1 MGAPPPA
8 LVILA
13 AGVGSRFGGPKQLSP
28 IGPYGETLLDYAI
41 YDALRAGF
49 SRAVLVIRKELA
61 ASLKKHVSAVTGGA
75 VPVDYVEQRVPEGRA
90 KPWGTAHAVL
100 AVRGALEGPFAVCN
114 ADDFY
119 GPGAYRLLAEH
130 LTGRTVPPEHA
141 LVGYRLDATLSEHGG
156 VARAVASCGPDGL
169 LARLVEGR
177 DVRRENGGRLR
188 GVTAAGEQR
197 ELTGAEHTS
206 MNLSGFTPDVLAVL
220 VLYGL
225 VCVAI
230 GLAVVRRAGQ
240 GRAEFFLSGRRLPWW
255 LLGVSLVA
263 TTFSTDTP
271 NLITDLVRSGGVS
284 QNWVWWAFAV
294 TGMCTV
300 FFYAK
305 LWRRSA
311 ALTDIAFYEIR
322 YSGKP
327 AAFLR
332 GFRAIY
338 LGVFFNVMIMAS
350 VNLSATKIAGVMLGW
365 DRGTAVLIGGA
376 VTVLYAAS
384 SGLSGVV
391 LTDFVQFLI
400 AMVGAVLAAVV
411 ALRLPQV
418 GGLSGLFAHPAVT
431 GRLSLLPDFS
441 DWRTATAV
449 LIVPLAVQ
457 WWSTWY
463 PGSEPGGRGYVAQ
476 RMLAAPTERDAM
488 RTTLLFNVLHYAV
501 RPWPWIIVALASLI
515 VYPDLASIAARFPHI
530 DRAIVRNDLAYSAML
545 VYLPH
550 GLLGL
555 MIASLAAAYMS
566 TISTHLNWG
575 ASYAVEDCY
584 RRFVAPDKDERH
596 YVRVG
601 RAVTIGLIALASA
614 LSLWLQNSY
623 QAFQILLQIGAG
635 TGLIFLL
642 RWFWWRINAWSEIAG
657 MVISFVI
664 AVYFQFVH
672 RALGLLPLAPTLQ
685 LVIGIA
691 ITTVGWLAVTF
702 ATPPTDRATLQ
713 TFYDRIRPMGP
724 GWTGAVTTR
733 PANPGESVTAAF
745 LCWFLGCAV
754 IYAAL
759 FCTGYVL
766 YGKLLPGIVC
776 LVVAGAAAWG
786 LFRALPRVGFA

>member
-1 MGAPPPA
+1 MR
-8 LVILA
+8 LD
-13 AGVGSRFGGPKQLSP
+13 
-28 IGPYGETLLDYAI
+28 TLDWI
-41 YDALRAGF
+41 
-49 SRAVLVIRKELA
+49 
-61 ASLKKHVSAVTGGA
+61 
-75 VPVDYVEQRVPEGRA
+75 
-90 KPWGTAHAVL
+90 VL
-100 AVRGALEGPFAVCN
+100 AV
-114 ADDFY
+114 Y
-119 GPGAYRLLAEH
+119 GII
-130 LTGRTVPPEHA
+130 
-141 LVGYRLDATLSEHGG
+141 
-156 VARAVASCGPDGL
+156 
-169 LARLVEGR
+169 
-177 DVRRENGGRLR
+177 
-188 GVTAAGEQR
+188 
-197 ELTGAEHTS
+197 
-206 MNLSGFTPDVLAVL
+206 
-220 VLYGL
+220 
-225 VCVAI
+225 CVAI
-230 GLAVVRRAGQ
+230 GLAVTRRASS
-240 GRAEFFLSGRRLPWW
+240 GRHEFFLSGRRLSWW

-271 NLITDLVRSGGVS
+271 NLVTDLVRTGGVS

-311 ALTDIAFYEIR
+311 ALTDIAFYEVR

-365 DRGTAVLIGGA
+365 DRSTAVLVGGA

-391 LTDFVQFLI
+391 LTDFVQFAI

-411 ALRLPQV
+411 ALRLPEV
-418 GGLSGLFAHPAVT
+418 GGLKGLFAHPAVAS
-431 GRLSLLPDFS
+431 RLSLLPDFS
-441 DWRTATAV
+441 DWSTAAAV
-449 LIVPLAVQ
+449 LVVPLAVQ

-463 PGSEPGGRGYVAQ
+463 PGAEPGGGGYVAQ

-515 VYPDLASIAARFPHI
+515 IYPDLASIAARFPHI
-530 DRAIVRNDLAYSAML
+530 DPAIVRNDLAYSAML

-550 GLLGL
+550 GLFGL

-584 RRFVAPDKDERH
+584 RRFLAPDKDERH
-596 YVRVG
+596 YVMVG
-601 RAVTIGLIALASA
+601 RVVTVGLIILACA
-614 LSLWLQNSY
+614 LSLWLHNSY

-657 MVISFVI
+657 MGISFVV

-672 RALGLLPLAPTLQ
+672 TALGFAPLSSTAQ
-685 LVIGIA
+685 LVTGIA

-713 TFYDRIRPMGP
+713 GFYDRIRPMGP
-724 GWTGAVTTR
+724 GWKAAVTTG
-733 PANPGESVTAAF
+733 PATPGESVTAAF
-745 LCWFLGCAV
+745 LCWFLGCV
-754 IYAAL
+754 IIYGAL
-759 FCTGYVL
+759 FGTGYLL
-766 YGKLLPGIVC
+766 YGKVLPAVAC
-776 LVVAGAAAWG
+776 LIAAAAGAWG
-786 LFRALPRVGFA
+786 LFRTLPRVGFA

>member
-1 MGAPPPA
+1 MK
-8 LVILA
+8 LD
-13 AGVGSRFGGPKQLSP
+13 
-28 IGPYGETLLDYAI
+28 TLDWI
-41 YDALRAGF
+41 
-49 SRAVLVIRKELA
+49 
-61 ASLKKHVSAVTGGA
+61 
-75 VPVDYVEQRVPEGRA
+75 
-90 KPWGTAHAVL
+90 VL
-100 AVRGALEGPFAVCN
+100 A
-114 ADDFY
+114 
-119 GPGAYRLLAEH
+119 
-130 LTGRTVPPEHA
+130 
-141 LVGYRLDATLSEHGG
+141 
-156 VARAVASCGPDGL
+156 
-169 LARLVEGR
+169 
-177 DVRRENGGRLR
+177 
-188 GVTAAGEQR
+188 
-197 ELTGAEHTS
+197 
-206 MNLSGFTPDVLAVL
+206 
-220 VLYGL
+220 LYGV

-230 GLAVVRRAGQ
+230 GLAVARRAGQ
-240 GRAEFFLSGRRLPWW
+240 GRQEFFLSGRRLSWW

-271 NLITDLVRSGGVS
+271 NLVTDLVRTGGVS

-311 ALTDIAFYEIR
+311 ALTDIAFYEVR
-322 YSGKP
+322 YSGRP

-350 VNLSATKIAGVMLGW
+350 VNLSATKIAGVMLDW
-365 DRGTAVLIGGA
+365 DRRTAVLVGGA

-400 AMVGAVLAAVV
+400 AMVGSVTAAVV
-411 ALRLPQV
+411 ALGLPQV
-418 GGLSGLFAHPAVT
+418 GGLSGLFAHPAVA

-441 DWRTATAV
+441 DWSTAAAV
-449 LIVPLAVQ
+449 LLVPLAVQ

-463 PGSEPGGRGYVAQ
+463 PGAEPGGGGYVAQ

-488 RTTLLFNVLHYAV
+488 RTTLLFNILHYAV

-530 DRAIVRNDLAYSAML
+530 DRAIVRHDLAYSAML

-575 ASYAVEDCY
+575 ASYVVEDCY
-584 RRFVAPDKDERH
+584 RRFVAPHKDERH

-601 RAVTIGLIALASA
+601 RAVTVGLIALASA

-642 RWFWWRINAWSEIAG
+642 RWFWWRVNAWSEIAG
-657 MVISFVI
+657 MAISFVV

-672 RALGLLPLAPTLQ
+672 TALGLAPLAPTLQ
-685 LVIGIA
+685 LVIGVA

-702 ATPPTDRATLQ
+702 ATPPTDRVTLQ
-713 TFYDRIRPMGP
+713 AFYDRIRPLGP

-733 PANPGESVTAAF
+733 PAPPGESVTAAF

-759 FCTGYVL
+759 FGTGYLL
-766 YGKLLPGIVC
+766 YGKPLPGVVC
-776 LVVAGAAAWG
+776 FVAAGAAAWG
-786 LFRALPRVGFA
+786 LFRTLPRVGFE